1 MFDDMQRYSQQ
12 LFTFLLIS
20 IAVSTAFYFFIHSR
34 AVVDLALSTSA
45 ATTFKIYWADSQE
58 PFSENR
64 SSKIYLHPDKTEYSL
79 RIGNIAGIE
88 KIRIDTSDRR
98 PATLVISHVRISQP
112 GYETLVFDSE
122 NDFKQFQVG
131 GGIRDV
137 FINENGLQVLPDTN
151 DPQLFLDIPQ
161 RVYTRPYLAL
171 SVGYISILI
180 LVGLVL
186 LLFDAG
192 TTNFE
197 FVPYLIFFVLAL
209 TTTMA
214 VITKNNRHPDEYVHV
229 AAAQYYRDHVA
240 PPQIGS
246 EVIKDS
252 YSVYGFSR
260 LHTGEIAYLVAG
272 TYLRL
277 LEPFHINKY
286 QAARSFNLLLL
297 FILFVLTLKREA
309 FRIFMLPVLISP
321 QVWYVFSY
329 FNSDAFALF
338 ITLLA
343 CYVVVNPQSIFH
355 KYIDNGL
362 ESQDW
367 VYLFFSAALFA
378 CLLLTKKNFYFF
390 ILFLFLYFIWA
401 VIFKVFKIDRA
412 AFIRTGFVVITG
424 IGLFLTYWG
433 ADYLVNNFDRQQ
445 KLEMAQEKYAREE
458 FKPNTPI
465 EQKHSSLSMKDRGV
479 SLREIV
485 VNKRCLQ
492 TIFNSSFGKY
502 GYTSITASNGYYE
515 FLLINV
521 ILMTVLVGSSIVMRG
536 GLSTTILLG
545 IVVFVSA
552 LLILTVVLRS
562 WSIDFQPQGRYLLPV
577 IGMIAVLLH
586 HSHRIIPRSLFNLLL
601 GSMYLSAVYNF
612 VSVGL
617 TEIEKYCG

>member
-20 IAVSTAFYFFIHSR
+20 ISLSTAFYFFIHSR
-34 AVVDLALSTSA
+34 AVIDLALSTSA
-45 ATTFKIYWADSQE
+45 ATTFKIYWADSEE

-64 SSKIYLHPDKTEYSL
+64 SSKIYLHPGKTEYSL

-98 PATLVISHVRISQP
+98 PATLVISQVRISQP
-112 GYETLVFDSE
+112 GYETLVFHSE
-122 NDFKQFQVG
+122 NDFKRFQVG

-137 FINENGLQVLPDTN
+137 FINENGLHVFPDTN

-186 LLFDAG
+186 LLFDVG

-197 FVPYLIFFVLAL
+197 FVPFLIFFVLAL
-209 TTTMA
+209 ATTMA
-214 VITKNNRHPDEYVHV
+214 VLTKNNRHPDEYVHV

-246 EVIKDS
+246 QVIKDS

-297 FILFVLTLKREA
+297 FILFILTLKREA

-338 ITLLA
+338 ISLLA
-343 CYVVVNPQSIFH
+343 CYLLVNPQSIFH
-355 KYIDNGL
+355 KYIQNGL
-362 ESQDW
+362 EPKDW
-367 VYLFFSAALFA
+367 VYLLISAALFA

-412 AFIRTGFVVITG
+412 AVIRIGVVVISG

-445 KLEMAQEKYAREE
+445 KLEIAQEKYAREE
-458 FKPNTPI
+458 FKPSTPI

-479 SLREIV
+479 SLREMV
-485 VNKRCLQ
+485 VNKGCLQ

-536 GLSTTILLG
+536 GFSTTILLG
-545 IVVFVSA
+545 IVVFVST
-552 LLILTVVLRS
+552 LLILAVVLRS

-586 HSHRIIPRSLFNLLL
+586 HSHRIIPRSLFNFLL

-617 TEIEKYCG
+617 TEIEKYCS

>member
-1 MFDDMQRYSQQ
+1 MQRYSQQ

-186 LLFDAG
+186 LLFDVG

-367 VYLFFSAALFA
+367 VYLFISAALFA

-412 AFIRTGFVVITG
+412 AFIRIGFVVITG

-552 LLILTVVLRS
+552 LLILAVVLRS

>member
-131 GGIRDV
+131 GGIRDI

-186 LLFDAG
+186 LLFDVG

-367 VYLFFSAALFA
+367 VYLFISAALFA

-412 AFIRTGFVVITG
+412 AFIRIGFVVITG

-552 LLILTVVLRS
+552 LLILVVVLRS